1 MYNTRVTYV
10 GRVKYMQ
17 SLYMVSYRCIVQHTL
32 DCMLARFYY
41 IHIIQQGTTTT
52 TSGTWEGEKSQWE
65 TFGTGWLWGYWHQV
79 LRKHKI
85 YLLFILS
92 LPSLLNWKV
101 EIQDVSL
108 QRVLTR
114 IHQSYQPIPACE
126 IPPTTTA
133 IRGCA
138 SDSHPMPSNRT
149 LWSEST
155 PEKGSKGTCTH
166 SSYSP
171 CALFITSVCPDLAK
185 GCNIAEK
192 KKMWHCCLPVQCMC
206 TTTLYGNCWSQTV
219 IQLSNTEDLVPR
231 TTHSALHCECE
242 IFSRQM
248 GRKLLL
254 EWGFE
259 PTIPSLVPSP
269 PLSLYIYII
278 SIYSLLFFFWGGGVH
293 FLLYSPPPPPLY
305 I

>member
-138 SDSHPMPSNRT
+138 SDSHPLPSNRT

-171 CALFITSVCPDLAK
+171 CALFITPLYVRTWPK
-185 GCNIAEK
+185 GATLQRK
-192 KKMWHCCLPVQCMC
+192 KKCGTAVYLCSACVPQHFMATAGLRLWCNCQ
-206 TTTLYGNCWSQTV
+206 TLKILCQGLHT
-219 IQLSNTEDLVPR
+219 QLSTVSVRFSQGKWEESYCLNEDLNQQSQV
-231 TTHSALHCECE
+231 
-242 IFSRQM
+242 
-248 GRKLLL
+248 
-254 EWGFE
+254 
-259 PTIPSLVPSP
+259 
-269 PLSLYIYII
+269 
-278 SIYSLLFFFWGGGVH
+278 
-293 FLLYSPPPPPLY
+293 
-305 I
+305 